1 MASPPMDF
9 PTRTPKDPMP
19 VDPRTILA
27 ALVHLD
33 HKAIPFGPYG
43 CGFNGPFG
51 PYGYSGNTLPP
62 MALNRNI
69 TTPTNLTT
77 LKHVKAVPTLTTKTE
92 DAHEP
97 RRSHRAPAEALLHKT
112 FPGSPLD
119 KTSSD
124 SKKEEKSPGEPA
136 SARPECV
143 HFEEKQASV
152 PSQEN
157 PTADLDDKPC
167 VSPSMGRYT
176 DLRNNGDLDNER
188 HEQER
193 LAEPPYRQK
202 IPADTRS
209 KAPPVGKESAA
220 DKVSADPVQR
230 RSKDLKRGCPTE
242 AALDKDSVV
251 GRALYMQRLVPP
263 QNLAGGWRRGKF
275 SASLSFTP
283 RGQSV
288 TIDNDQ
294 KFRKERNIT
303 STQMEIDSG
312 SGTGSVTP
320 ERVAAIKRG
329 EAAMQQQFAS
339 LMSASA
345 PPPAPLL
352 PPREALP
359 FHHIFDG
366 NKTMFKSGHTAT
378 VLRTFMDSISFM

>member
-1 MASPPMDF
+1 MAPTNRGAPREPRATLHYILRF
-9 PTRTPKDPMP
+9 PTT
-19 VDPRTILA
+19 A
-27 ALVHLD
+27 AGGL
-33 HKAIPFGPYG
+33 
-43 CGFNGPFG
+43 
-51 PYGYSGNTLPP
+51 
-62 MALNRNI
+62 
-69 TTPTNLTT
+69 
-77 LKHVKAVPTLTTKTE
+77 
-92 DAHEP
+92 

-112 FPGSPLD
+112 FSGSPLD

-124 SKKEEKSPGEPA
+124 SKKEEKLPGEPA

-167 VSPSMGRYT
+167 VSLSMGRCA

-193 LAEPPYRQK
+193 LAEPPHRQD

-209 KAPPVGKESAA
+209 KAPPVGKDSAA

-251 GRALYMQRLVPP
+251 VAEPCTCSDSFLRRILQVV
-263 QNLAGGWRRGKF
+263 GGE
-275 SASLSFTP
+275 TP

>member
-1 MASPPMDF
+1 M
-9 PTRTPKDPMP
+9 
-19 VDPRTILA
+19 
-27 ALVHLD
+27 
-33 HKAIPFGPYG
+33 
-43 CGFNGPFG
+43 
-51 PYGYSGNTLPP
+51 
-62 MALNRNI
+62 
-69 TTPTNLTT
+69 TPTNRGAPREPRATLHYILRFPTT
-77 LKHVKAVPTLTTKTE
+77 AAGGL
-92 DAHEP
+92 

-124 SKKEEKSPGEPA
+124 SNKKEEKLPGEPA

-167 VSPSMGRYT
+167 VSLSMGRCT

-193 LAEPPYRQK
+193 LAEPRHRQK

-209 KAPPVGKESAA
+209 KALPVGKDSAA

-263 QNLAGGWRRGKF
+263 QNLAGGWRRGGF
-275 SASLSFTP
+275 GDCSDTP